1 VGADY
6 LGLQN
11 AGAEYLGPFLQKVG
25 QITWVGRLPSWWG
38 RIPGHRQKWGGR
50 IPGRGQKW
58 GRIPGRG
65 QKWGRLPGMIFLVFP
80 LFSVQPFSRGASPVA
95 RGRRAARVNVGFPL
109 QTKRRVAWACTRQQM
124 GSPSRWRAR
133 RNHSDFV
140 TLSGWGGAILGLFSD
155 CFALFSSSAAPKVI
169 LHRGRRAGRKTR
181 KIIPGNLPHF
191 WPRPGILPHFW
202 PRPGILPPTFGG
214 AQVFCPTRKV
224 ICPPR

>member
-1 VGADY
+1 MWGQITWVCKM
-6 LGLQN
+6 LGQN
-11 AGAEYLGPFLQKVG
+11 TSAHFLQKVG
-25 QITWVGRLPSWWG
+25 QITWVGQITFLVGQNTWASP
-38 RIPGHRQKWGGR
+38 KVGGR

-65 QKWGRLPGMIFLVFP
+65 QKWGRLPGMIFLVSP

-140 TLSGWGGAILGLFSD
+140 TLSGWGGAI
-155 CFALFSSSAAPKVI
+155 
-169 LHRGRRAGRKTR
+169 
-181 KIIPGNLPHF
+181 
-191 WPRPGILPHFW
+191 
-202 PRPGILPPTFGG
+202 
-214 AQVFCPTRKV
+214 
-224 ICPPR
+224 